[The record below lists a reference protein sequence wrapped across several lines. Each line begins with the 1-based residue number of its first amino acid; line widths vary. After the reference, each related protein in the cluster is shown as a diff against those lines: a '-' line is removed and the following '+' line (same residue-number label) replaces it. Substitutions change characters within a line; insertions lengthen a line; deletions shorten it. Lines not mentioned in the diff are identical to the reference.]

1 MVVERFLQYV
11 TFDTTSDEDSATCP
25 STEKQKKLA
34 EYLVGELKA
43 AGLTDAHMDENG
55 YVYAHLAA
63 SAGRENDP
71 ALALI
76 SHMDTSPAAS
86 GAGVRPTRV
95 RYAGG
100 DITLASGVKITPADT
115 PELARLA
122 GETLIVTDGTTLL
135 GADDKAGVAEIVET
149 VARLA
154 ADPTLPHPPI
164 SVCFTPDEEI
174 GRGADLVDLEKVN
187 ARYGYTVD
195 GGTLGEIE
203 YENFNAAGVKVIFH
217 GVNIHPGSA
226 KGVMKN
232 ACLMARDFLTRLP
245 AEEDPAHTEGYEGFY
260 HVTSLSGDE
269 TRAEVRMIL
278 RDHDRALFEEKKA
291 TVKRIANEVTALWG
305 EGTVECDVTDSYY
318 NMREKILPCMFLIDN
333 AKAAMQAAGVT
344 PIVQPIRGGTDGAR
358 LSYMGLPCPN
368 LSTGGVNFHSVREF
382 IPEGALGKMVEVLL
396 HLVALKF

>member
-1 MVVERFLQYV
+1 MVVDRFLKYV
-11 TFDTTSDEDSATCP
+11 SFDTMSDEASDTCP
-25 STEKQKKLA
+25 STEKQKKLGA
-34 EYLVGELKA
+34 CLVEELKN

-63 SAGRENDP
+63 SAGREGDP
-71 ALALI
+71 TLALI

-86 GAGVRPTRV
+86 GASVKVARV
-95 RYAGG
+95 PYAGG
-100 DITLASGVKITPADT
+100 DITLESGVKITPADT
-115 PELARLA
+115 PELAHLV
-122 GETLIVTDGTTLL
+122 GETLLVTDGTTLL

-154 ADPTLPHPPI
+154 ADPALPHPAI

-174 GRGADLVDLEKVN
+174 GRGADRVN
-187 ARYGYTVD
+187 LDEVHATYGYTVD
-195 GGTLGEIE
+195 GGMLGEIE
-203 YENFNAAGVKVIFH
+203 YENFNAAGARIVFH

-232 ACLMARDFLTRLP
+232 ACLMARDYLSRLP
-245 AEEDPAHTEGYEGFY
+245 AEEDPAHTAGYEGFY
-260 HVTSLSGDE
+260 HVTEISGDE
-269 TRAEVRMIL
+269 VTAEVRMIL
-278 RDHDRALFEEKKA
+278 RDHDRARFEERKA
-291 TVKRIANEVTALWG
+291 VTARIAREVEDIWG
-305 EGTVECDVTDSYY
+305 GGCVECHVTDSYY

-368 LSTGGVNFHSVREF
+368 LSTGGINFHSVREC
-382 IPEGALGKMVEVLL
+382 IPEGALVKMVEVLL
-396 HLVALKF
+396 RLVALQF